1 MGFTFAQSGIVTLV
15 IDGKEY
21 QGAVDGPAFVDFWRA
36 NHSKLDKM
44 ADESNADMGRDAVAF
59 CVSFVTALLGA
70 EASKEIFDGKVLS
83 LMDCVALIG
92 YIMGEIGA
100 QGVDE
105 RLANATAKYS
115 ATEILR

>member
-1 MGFTFAQSGIVTLV
+1 MGFTFAQEGVITLD

-21 QGAVDGPAFVDFWRA
+21 TGAVDGSAFVDFWRA

-44 ADESNADMGRDAVAF
+44 ADESNANMGRDAIAF

-92 YIMGEIGA
+92 YILEQITE
-100 QGVDE
+100 QGLDVK
-105 RLANATAKYS
+105 LANAASKYS
-115 ATEILR
+115 NAEIMR